1 MFYRRIKYPYS
12 YTQTHIYILFCDKTL
27 VPMFYF
33 LIKMMTIYESYN
45 RSYMYLTFA
54 ISNFVQ

>member
-1 MFYRRIKYPYS
+1 
-12 YTQTHIYILFCDKTL
+12 
-27 VPMFYF
+27 MFYF